1 MQTSAVD
8 LYKED
13 SVRMLHLVA
22 SQAATIYRE
31 LSSLRALTRY
41 TDNILRSIAA
51 GVITVDKDGYVVTWN
66 RRAEEIVS
74 LRTHEIIGR
83 HYSDF
88 IRMLQVDPSVRDE
101 TMRMVELTAR
111 TGKVFTRNRLCF
123 HLPTGSETYINLS
136 ASQLRSESGEPLGA
150 VIVFED
156 VTTEIQ
162 MKEEMERVSR
172 LAETGQLAANIAHE
186 LRNPLSSIKGAA
198 QLLRNELPADYV
210 TQHGEFL
217 DIIVEEVNGL
227 NRMTSEFLEFSRAT
241 PRELGEVDIN
251 NLVTRSLQFMST
263 YLRAHEIMVC
273 FDLDPKIPGVFVDK
287 SQIEQVV
294 KNIVIN
300 ATQAM
305 PHGGRMTVSSQYD
318 SSTDTVDMAFT
329 DSGVGIP
336 PEKMEKIWTP
346 FFTTKTKGTGLGLAI
361 ARKIVEMHG
370 GRLSAR
376 STPGEGS
383 TFVLHVPINPLQ
395 AELLPASRTDITEQR
410 SDDPG
415 EEYEKS
421 GSDEA
426 GAEKPAPQ
434 RRQR

>member
-1 MQTSAVD
+1 
-8 LYKED
+8 
-13 SVRMLHLVA
+13 
-22 SQAATIYRE
+22 
-31 LSSLRALTRY
+31 
-41 TDNILRSIAA
+41 
-51 GVITVDKDGYVVTWN
+51 
-66 RRAEEIVS
+66 
-74 LRTHEIIGR
+74 
-83 HYSDF
+83 
-88 IRMLQVDPSVRDE
+88 MLQVDPAVRDE
-101 TMRMVELTAR
+101 TMRMVDLTAR

-123 HLPTGSETYINLS
+123 CSPTGVETYINLS

-156 VTTEIQ
+156 ITSEIQ

-198 QLLRNELPADYV
+198 QLLRNELPVDYV
-210 TQHGEFL
+210 SQHGEFL

-227 NRMTSEFLEFSRAT
+227 NRMTSEFLDFSRAT
-241 PRELGEVDIN
+241 PRELGEVNIN

-263 YLRAHEIMVC
+263 YLQAHEVMVC
-273 FDLDPKIPGVFVDK
+273 FDLDSELPGVFVDK
-287 SQIEQVV
+287 LQIEQVV

-305 PHGGRMTVSSQYD
+305 PHGGRLTVSTHYD
-318 SSTDTVDMAFT
+318 PVTNSMEMQFT

-336 PEKMEKIWTP
+336 AEKMEKIWTP

-370 GRLSAR
+370 GRLWAR
-376 STPGEGS
+376 SKPGEGS
-383 TFVLHVPINPLQ
+383 TFILHVPINPLQ
-395 AELLPASRTDITEQR
+395 AELLPASRTDITDQR

-415 EEYEKS
+415 DEYEMN
-421 GSDEA
+421 EA
-426 GAEKPAPQ
+426 H
-434 RRQR
+434 